1 MLRRWHIIRGRVAY
15 CLTSQQLFLLVCP
28 PLPFVFALPGPLI
41 LPLLAVLCSGSSLF
55 SDLMS
60 LCALDSSPKR
70 L

>member
-15 CLTSQQLFLLVCP
+15 SLTSQQLFLLVCP
-28 PLPFVFALPGPLI
+28 PFVFALPGPLI
-41 LPLLAVLCSGSSLF
+41 LPLLAGLCSGSSLF

-70 L
+70 